1 MIRERDFGCTPN
13 ASFPANQRDGYLRR
27 QRRDL
32 YNPQFAAGKLFAQI
46 PFRHQGNAEAGF
58 DKALLCGKAVDKR
71 GLRWNAHIGREL
83 L

>member
-1 MIRERDFGCTPN
+1 MIRERDFGFTPN
-13 ASFPANQRDGYLRR
+13 ASFPAQTGICAVNDATSTILS
-27 QRRDL
+27 L
-32 YNPQFAAGKLFAQI
+32 PPASSSLQI